1 MAETISPRYSRILL
15 KLSGEALSGNKD
27 MGIDAQVLDQ
37 MSLSIAHLVGLGVQV
52 GIVVGGGNLYR
63 GSQLQK
69 DGLVGRVT
77 GDQMGMLATVMNG
90 LAMRDALVRRNIRT
104 RLMSALPIGTVVES
118 YSSRDAIR
126 HLSQGEVCVFVAGT
140 GNPFF
145 TTDTAACLRGIEIEA
160 NLILKATKVDGVY
173 NKDPSKY
180 EDAVKYL
187 DKFSAKDQLVSPAI
201 LGTIGNCY
209 AEMGQLD
216 KAAGTLLKAADKAD
230 SQALSPIYLIQAGQ
244 LFEKLGKNSEAV
256 KAYTLVKEKY
266 FNSYQS
272 MDIDKYIERASI
284 K

>member
-118 YSSRDAIR
+118 YS
-126 HLSQGEVCVFVAGT
+126 
-140 GNPFF
+140 
-145 TTDTAACLRGIEIEA
+145 
-160 NLILKATKVDGVY
+160 
-173 NKDPSKY
+173 
-180 EDAVKYL
+180 
-187 DKFSAKDQLVSPAI
+187 
-201 LGTIGNCY
+201 
-209 AEMGQLD
+209 
-216 KAAGTLLKAADKAD
+216 
-230 SQALSPIYLIQAGQ
+230 
-244 LFEKLGKNSEAV
+244 
-256 KAYTLVKEKY
+256 
-266 FNSYQS
+266 
-272 MDIDKYIERASI
+272 
-284 K
+284 

>member
-1 MAETISPRYSRILL
+1 MAETNSPRYSRILL
-15 KLSGEALSGNKD
+15 KLSGEALSGNRE

-90 LAMRDALVRRNIRT
+90 LAMRDALVRRNIKT
-104 RLMSALPIGTVVES
+104 RLMSALSIGTVVEP

-145 TTDTAACLRGIEIEA
+145 TTDTAATLRAIEIGA
-160 NLILKATKVDGVY
+160 DMIIKATKVDGVY
-173 NKDPSKY
+173 DKDPKKFL
-180 EDAVKYL
+180 DAQKLSELTYDRAMDDNIKVMDDTSIAL
-187 DKFSAKDQLVSPAI
+187 AKDNNLPIVVCNMFAK
-201 LGTIGNCY
+201 GN
-209 AEMGQLD
+209 
-216 KAAGTLLKAADKAD
+216 LLKIIEGD
-230 SQALSPIYLIQAGQ
+230 L
-244 LFEKLGKNSEAV
+244 NSC
-256 KAYTLVKEKY
+256 
-266 FNSYQS
+266 
-272 MDIDKYIERASI
+272 SI
-284 K
+284 VRNK

>member
-1 MAETISPRYSRILL
+1 MLDSKKPRYARILL
-15 KLSGEALSGNKD
+15 KLSGEALAGNKD

-37 MSLSIAHLVGLGVQV
+37 MSLAIAHLVGLGVQV

-90 LAMRDALVRRNIRT
+90 LAMRDALVRRNIKT

-126 HLSQGEVCVFVAGT
+126 HLTLGEVCVFVAGT
-140 GNPFF
+140 GIPFF

-180 EDAVKYL
+180 EDAVKYDTLTFDQVL
-187 DKFSAKDQLVSPAI
+187 D
-201 LGTIGNCY
+201 
-209 AEMGQLD
+209 
-216 KAAGTLLKAADKAD
+216 
-230 SQALSPIYLIQAGQ
+230 
-244 LFEKLGKNSEAV
+244 EKLGVMDLTAICLCRDHNVPLQVFDMNKGGALLSVVMGE
-256 KAYTLVKEKY
+256 KEGTHVT
-266 FNSYQS
+266 N
-272 MDIDKYIERASI
+272 
-284 K
+284 